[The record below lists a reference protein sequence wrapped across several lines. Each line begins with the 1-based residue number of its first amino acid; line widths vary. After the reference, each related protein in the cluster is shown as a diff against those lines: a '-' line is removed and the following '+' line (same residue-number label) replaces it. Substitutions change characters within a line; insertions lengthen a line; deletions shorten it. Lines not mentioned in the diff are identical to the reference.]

1 MRGIQRSFEYSYLT
15 QGIGTLTNSGDWHT
29 NLVGM
34 AHQRGGEGLDR
45 GWEGGVGRSVE
56 FFGGLLSGRV
66 AEQVVLG
73 VFAIRWLSRFP
84 LW

>member
-1 MRGIQRSFEYSYLT
+1 
-15 QGIGTLTNSGDWHT
+15 
-29 NLVGM
+29 M

-45 GWEGGVGRSVE
+45 GGEGGVGRSVE